1 MQSDN
6 LAATRDLVG
15 KNRSK
20 RPRSL
25 QSIRHLAPYVKPYKG
40 TIALA
45 LVTLVI
51 AASATLAMPV
61 AIRYLI
67 DAGFSTEHAQSI
79 DKYFYFL
86 FALAVTLAIF
96 SATRFYLVSWVGERI
111 VADIRSSVFRHV
123 LKMTPTFFEVTRT
136 GEVLSRLTA
145 DTTLIQTVVGSSLS
159 VALRSSVT
167 LTGGLIMLTIT
178 SPKLTGMIVLLV
190 PVIVFPIVFV
200 GRRVRRLSRDTQ
212 DRIADTSALA
222 SEVLNAMQVVQAF
235 TLENLHANRYE
246 DSVEHSFKTALRRT
260 KTRALMTVYAIL
272 VVFCG
277 IVAVL
282 WIGAQNVVSGHISGG
297 ELGQFLFYAIIVGSS
312 TAGLTEIWGSLL
324 QAAGATERLTEL
336 LNTPPSITKPDNPSQ
351 LPFTTQGRVKF
362 DNVQFYY
369 PSRPSQA
376 ALNSFSLD
384 IKPGETVALVGP
396 SGAGKSTVFQLL
408 LDFYQPK
415 DGAILMD
422 GIDLRFADPF
432 EVRKRI
438 GIVPQDTVLFADN
451 VLENIRYGNSEACD
465 DDVHA
470 AAISAGADDFIR
482 KLPDGYKT
490 FIGERGIR
498 LSGGQKQRIAIARAI
513 LRKPSILLLD
523 EATSALDAAS
533 EKLIQEALERLMEN
547 CTTIIIAHRLST
559 ILNADRIVVMDQGNI
574 VTIGQ
579 HSELLSRGGLYA
591 KLAKLQ
597 FQQEQVANDFP
608 IKRPAHS

>member
-1 MQSDN
+1 
-6 LAATRDLVG
+6 
-15 KNRSK
+15 
-20 RPRSL
+20 
-25 QSIRHLAPYVKPYKG
+25 
-40 TIALA
+40 
-45 LVTLVI
+45 
-51 AASATLAMPV
+51 MPV

-67 DAGFSTEHAQSI
+67 DAGFSTEHAESI
-79 DKYFYFL
+79 DQYFYVL
-86 FALAVTLAIF
+86 FGLAITLALF
-96 SATRFYLVSWVGERI
+96 SATRFYLVSWLGERI
-111 VADIRSSVFRHV
+111 VADLRSSVFRHV

-235 TLENLHANRYE
+235 TLENLHAQRYE
-246 DSVEHSFKTALRRT
+246 DSVEHSFTTALRRT

-272 VVFCG
+272 IIFCG
-277 IVAVL
+277 IVTVL
-282 WIGAQNVVSGHISGG
+282 WIGAQNVVTGHISGG

-336 LNTPPSITKPDNPSQ
+336 LDTRPRITKPENPAA
-351 LPFTTQGRVKF
+351 LPATTRGSARF
-362 DNVQFYY
+362 ENVRFHY

-376 ALNSFSLD
+376 ALNNFSLD
-384 IKPGETVALVGP
+384 LRAGETVALVGP

-408 LDFYQPK
+408 LDFYQPSSGRIMI
-415 DGAILMD
+415 DGV
-422 GIDLRFADPF
+422 DLQNADPF
-432 EVRKRI
+432 EVRRRI

-451 VLENIRYGNSEACD
+451 VLENIRYGDSDACD
-465 DDVHA
+465 DDVFA
-470 AAISAGADDFIR
+470 AAMSAGANEFIQN
-482 KLPDGYKT
+482 LPEGYET
-490 FIGERGIR
+490 FIGERGVR

-523 EATSALDAAS
+523 EATSALDATS
-533 EKLIQEALERLMEN
+533 EKLIQEGLERLMEN

-559 ILNADRIVVMDQGNI
+559 ILNADRIVVMDQGDI
-574 VTIGQ
+574 VAIGQ

-591 KLAKLQ
+591 QLAKLQ
-597 FQQEQVANDFP
+597 FQTEEAIDPPVMQ
-608 IKRPAHS
+608 PAHS